1 MGMSREAMDEAVN
14 AHFGYEA
21 SDNLDGVMASLAD
34 EIEHE
39 VIPSPVGAQRDK
51 GGIRALYAAMFDSLK
66 GESATPLRRYY
77 GDDFM
82 IDETLWTGEILDG
95 GVFNCPGKSGRTSFR
110 LLHVFEFKDGRI
122 SREQAWLDLAAIQ
135 HQLGAAPR

>member
-1 MGMSREAMDEAVN
+1 MQRGVVVEIGEQMLAVRPVR
-14 AHFGYEA
+14 
-21 SDNLDGVMASLAD
+21 DDG
-34 EIEHE
+34 
-39 VIPSPVGAQRDK
+39 SP
-51 GGIRALYAAMFDSLK
+51 
-66 GESATPLRRYY
+66 
-77 GDDFM
+77 
-82 IDETLWTGEILDG
+82 GEILDG